1 MKKRVRQRRALRVL
15 AFGAVFGAGYLFATV
30 TQTTAQAQ
38 VGDLGKKAMDA
49 AGSQGGA
56 LGSVTELGTSIT
68 DMRKNVE
75 ALNANLD
82 KLDKI
87 KAALGGG

>member
-1 MKKRVRQRRALRVL
+1 MEKQMRRALRVL
-15 AFGAVFGAGYLFATV
+15 AFGAVFGGGYLFATV
-30 TQTTAQAQ
+30 TQPVAQAQ

-56 LGSVTELGTSIT
+56 LGSVTELGQSIVE
-68 DMRKNVE
+68 MREHVT
-75 ALNANLD
+75 ALSENLD

>member
-1 MKKRVRQRRALRVL
+1 MKKQLRRALRVL
-15 AFGAVFGAGYLFATV
+15 AFGAVFGAGYLLATV
-30 TQTTAQAQ
+30 TQPTAHAQ
-38 VGDLGKKAMDA
+38 MGDLGKKAMDA

-56 LGSVTELGTSIT
+56 LGSVTELGQSIVE
-68 DMRKNVE
+68 MRENVA
-75 ALNANLD
+75 ALSENLD

>member
-1 MKKRVRQRRALRVL
+1 MEEQVRRALRVL

-38 VGDLGKKAMDA
+38 MGDLGKKAMEA
-49 AGSQGGA
+49 AGGQGGT
-56 LGSVTELGTSIT
+56 LGSVADLGKSIV
-68 DMRKNVE
+68 DMREHVT
-75 ALNANLD
+75 ALNDNLD
-82 KLDKI
+82 KLEKI

>member
-1 MKKRVRQRRALRVL
+1 MRKQIRRGLRVL
-15 AFGAVFGAGYLFATV
+15 IFGAVFGAGYLFATV

-38 VGDLGKKAMDA
+38 MGDLGKKAMEA

-56 LGSVTELGTSIT
+56 LGSVTELGTSII
-68 DMRKNVE
+68 DMRKNVS
-75 ALNANLD
+75 ALNENLD
-82 KLDKI
+82 KLEKI

>member
-1 MKKRVRQRRALRVL
+1 MEEQVRRALRVL

-38 VGDLGKKAMDA
+38 MGDLGKKAMEA
-49 AGSQGGA
+49 AGGQGGT
-56 LGSVTELGTSIT
+56 LGSVTELGTSIM
-68 DMRKNVE
+68 DMRKNVD
-75 ALNANLD
+75 ALNENLD
-82 KLDKI
+82 KLEKI